1 MKPTLF
7 LLAAGMGSRYGGLK
21 QLDGLGPNG
30 ETIMDYSIY
39 DAIQAGFGKIVWVIR
54 KDFEEQFRTQIL
66 SKYEGK
72 VQCELCFQAL
82 DALPEGFTVPEGRQK
97 PWGTNHAVLMGKDV
111 IKEPRVGNTLSENGT
126 VARGICS
133 KNDKGHLTTV
143 VERTEIVRCAA
154 DGSNAGAATEPIRYK
169 DEQGQW
175 VVVEDNTPVSMN
187 MWGFTPDYFEYSEAY
202 FREFLSDPKNM
213 ENLKAEFFIP
223 LMVNKLITDG
233 TATVEVLDTT
243 SKWFGVTY
251 AADRDLNE
259 AQLSQLDQLIASA
272 DTILITCHKSPDGDA
287 IGSCLGWAE
296 YLRTR
301 EKEAIVIVPDQYPDF
316 LQWLPNSEKIVRYDK
331 HPEKCDMLFKIA
343 DLVFCLDFN
352 ATSRVQDMEATLVFR
367 IVWQLGGFDRLDKR
381 FAIPV
386 YCGMMTDT
394 GGFLYNSTRPE
405 IYFIIGELLTKH
417 IDKDRIYRNVYHNYS
432 EDRIRLMGYVMYEK
446 LVYLPE
452 LHTAFYTIT
461 REEQKRFHFIKGDA
475 EGLVNIPQ
483 QIKGLKLSISL
494 REDSEKPRIW
504 VSLRSVDQFP
514 CNKMAAEFFNGGGH
528 LNASGGHLDMTID
541 EAVQV
546 VREAIIAYAEQ
557 LKR

>member
-1 MKPTLF
+1 M
-7 LLAAGMGSRYGGLK
+7 
-21 QLDGLGPNG
+21 DI
-30 ETIMDYSIY
+30 TI
-39 DAIQAGFGKIVWVIR
+39 
-54 KDFEEQFRTQIL
+54 
-66 SKYEGK
+66 
-72 VQCELCFQAL
+72 
-82 DALPEGFTVPEGRQK
+82 
-97 PWGTNHAVLMGKDV
+97 
-111 IKEPRVGNTLSENGT
+111 
-126 VARGICS
+126 
-133 KNDKGHLTTV
+133 
-143 VERTEIVRCAA
+143 
-154 DGSNAGAATEPIRYK
+154 
-169 DEQGQW
+169 
-175 VVVEDNTPVSMN
+175 
-187 MWGFTPDYFEYSEAY
+187 
-202 FREFLSDPKNM
+202 
-213 ENLKAEFFIP
+213 
-223 LMVNKLITDG
+223 
-233 TATVEVLDTT
+233 
-243 SKWFGVTY
+243 
-251 AADRDLNE
+251 LNE
-259 AQLSQLDQLIASA
+259 AQLSQLDQLIATA

-301 EKEAIVIVPDQYPDF
+301 GKEATVIVPDQYPDF

-331 HPEKCDMLFKIA
+331 HPKKCDMLFKIA

-352 ATSRVQDMEATLVFR
+352 TPSRVQDMEPALVSSPAPKVLIDHHLDPDVPAVLTISQPEACSTCELVFR
-367 IVWQLGGFDRLDKR
+367 IAWQLGGFDGLDKR

-405 IYFIIGELLTKH
+405 IYFIIGELLTKR

-432 EDRIRLMGYVMYEK
+432 EDRLRLMGYVMYEK

-452 LHTAFYTIT
+452 FHTAFYTIT

-494 REDSEKPRIW
+494 REDSEKHRIW

-514 CNKMAAEFFNGGGH
+514 CNKMASDFFNGGGH

>member
-1 MKPTLF
+1 M
-7 LLAAGMGSRYGGLK
+7 
-21 QLDGLGPNG
+21 DI
-30 ETIMDYSIY
+30 TI
-39 DAIQAGFGKIVWVIR
+39 
-54 KDFEEQFRTQIL
+54 
-66 SKYEGK
+66 
-72 VQCELCFQAL
+72 
-82 DALPEGFTVPEGRQK
+82 
-97 PWGTNHAVLMGKDV
+97 
-111 IKEPRVGNTLSENGT
+111 
-126 VARGICS
+126 
-133 KNDKGHLTTV
+133 
-143 VERTEIVRCAA
+143 
-154 DGSNAGAATEPIRYK
+154 
-169 DEQGQW
+169 
-175 VVVEDNTPVSMN
+175 
-187 MWGFTPDYFEYSEAY
+187 
-202 FREFLSDPKNM
+202 
-213 ENLKAEFFIP
+213 
-223 LMVNKLITDG
+223 
-233 TATVEVLDTT
+233 
-243 SKWFGVTY
+243 
-251 AADRDLNE
+251 LNE
-259 AQLSQLDQLIASA
+259 AQLSQLDQLITSA

-296 YLRTR
+296 YLRAR
-301 EKEAIVIVPDQYPDF
+301 GKEATVIVPDQYPDF

-331 HPEKCDMLFKIA
+331 HPKKCDMLFKIA

-352 ATSRVQDMEATLVFR
+352 TPSRVQDMEPALVSSPAPKVLIDHHLDPDVPAVLTISQPEACSTCELVFR
-367 IVWQLGGFDRLDKR
+367 IVWQLGGFDGLDKR

-405 IYFIIGELLTKH
+405 IYFIIGELLTKR

-452 LHTAFYTIT
+452 FHTAFYTIT

-514 CNKMAAEFFNGGGH
+514 CNKMASDFFNGGGH